1 MLNVSNKLKVIC
13 KNCRLFLS
21 TAYEPAPQ
29 LKNASHLI
37 GSYPIWLAG
46 KKKKNVQENRRSMR
60 ILWTSS
66 NTCIVVFVQKIK
78 QF

>member
-1 MLNVSNKLKVIC
+1 MLNVSNKLEVIC

-21 TAYEPAPQ
+21 TAYEPAP
-29 LKNASHLI
+29 KNASHLI

-46 KKKKNVQENRRSMR
+46 KKKNVQENRRLMR